1 MKIASIISSFHNERL
16 HFSSS
21 LISITSL
28 ALTSPSRRSS
38 ISKRRR
44 NFFLHSNKEGRH
56 SFSSPLGFSM
66 SSKNCSQSFTCH
78 QRLKD
83 PLTTHRF
90 FTVPTSIYLPN
101 NRQYAAP
108 KSISIVRN
116 KYFNTQTFCDLK
128 QILHK
133 GALRNQI

>member
-1 MKIASIISSFHNERL
+1 MNIASIISSFHNKRL

-21 LISITSL
+21 FISITSL

-90 FTVPTSIYLPN
+90 FTVPTSIYFPN

-116 KYFNTQTFCDLK
+116 KYFVISNKFD
-128 QILHK
+128 IRELH
-133 GALRNQI
+133 NQI

>member
-1 MKIASIISSFHNERL
+1 MNIASTISSFHNERL

-21 LISITSL
+21 FISITSL

-90 FTVPTSIYLPN
+90 FTVPTSIYFPN

-116 KYFNTQTFCDLK
+116 KYFVISNKFD
-128 QILHK
+128 IRELH
-133 GALRNQI
+133 NQI